1 MTTIATGGF
10 GQPGLVERRHLDQ
23 LHQFDSLHQQL
34 GDAIAA
40 VHHDR
45 LGRVQVDQRNLDLAA
60 IARVDRTRTVDDRKS
75 NSRSQ
80 SRPWMHQAD
89 HAERD
94 GDRDPRSHQGASPGF
109 QFDVFRA
116 VEIDAGVAFVGA
128 AGQRKIGVKA
138 DDGQTGRHGATD
150 YP

>member
-1 MTTIATGGF
+1 MATVAAGCF

-34 GDAIAA
+34 GDAVAA

-45 LGRVQVDQRNLDLAA
+45 LGRIQVDQRHLDLAA
-60 IARVDRTRTVDDRKS
+60 IARVDGTRAVDDRKS
-75 NSRSQ
+75 HSRSQ
-80 SRPWMHQAD
+80 SRPGMHQAD

-94 GDRDPRSHQGASPGF
+94 GDRDPRSNQGASPRF
-109 QFDVFRA
+109 EFDVFRA
-116 VEIDAGVAFVGA
+116 IEIDPCVAFVGA
-128 AGQRKIGVKA
+128 AGQRKLAVKA
-138 DDGQTGRHGATD
+138 EDGQTGRHGATD

>member
-1 MTTIATGGF
+1 MTTVAAGCF

-23 LHQFDSLHQQL
+23 LDQFDPLHQQL

-40 VHHDR
+40 VHDDR

-60 IARVDRTRTVDDRKS
+60 IARVDGTRTVDDRKS
-75 NSRSQ
+75 NARSQ
-80 SRPWMHQAD
+80 SRPGMHQAD
-89 HAERD
+89 HPERD
-94 GDRDPRSHQGASPGF
+94 GDRHACSHQGPSPRF
-109 QFDVFRA
+109 QFDVFGA
-116 VEIDAGVAFVGA
+116 VEIDPGVAFVGA
-128 AGQRKIGVKA
+128 AGQRKFGVKA